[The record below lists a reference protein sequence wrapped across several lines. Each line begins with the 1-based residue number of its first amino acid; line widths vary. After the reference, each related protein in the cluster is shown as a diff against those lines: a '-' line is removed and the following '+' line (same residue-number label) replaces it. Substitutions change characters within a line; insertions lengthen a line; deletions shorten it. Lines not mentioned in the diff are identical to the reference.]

1 MLNILSKEQELFFKD
16 SKIRDN
22 EGKLLIVYH
31 GSGTNIKSFQNQFTG
46 QGNDQYGSGF
56 YFTTDVDTAESYTT
70 HRINKNIEKLGG
82 EDNPTIIKAYLNI
95 KNPLITNGKI
105 ETNLSNIKIPNDK
118 ILDIIKDLPSLYD
131 MPDTEDCINPLGDY
145 FDEFWYRDF
154 SAKED
159 FDDLIERLVEEY
171 YMDSSLLD
179 LDILFKD
186 YSTELRKSINKYL
199 GYDGIIIDFGSSEHI
214 VAWFPEQIKSITNM
228 HPKISSLIDD

>member
-1 MLNILSKEQELFFKD
+1 MLSKEQELFFKD
-16 SKIRDN
+16 SKIRNDKD
-22 EGKLLIVYH
+22 ELIVVYH
-31 GSGTNIKSFQNQFTG
+31 GSGTNIKSFDNRFTG

-56 YFTTDVDTAESYTT
+56 YFTTDIDTAESYTT

-95 KNPLITNGKI
+95 KNPLLTNGKI

-159 FDDLIERLVEEY
+159 FDDLIERLVEKY

-186 YSTELRKSINKYL
+186 YPIELRRSINKYL

-214 VAWFPEQIKSITNM
+214 VAWFPEQIKSITNV
-228 HPKISSLIDD
+228 HPKFSNLIDD